1 MLLLPYL
8 LLPNI
13 QDMIMGGRNHAL
25 EKISRGS
32 GSSKRG
38 KQSFRNSC
46 PVNKG
51 RLMWS
56 YWRMINFW
64 LTPNNRKVIRL
75 TQLGS
80 LGTLVM
86 SASSSTPTI
95 TVGNSHFFTGQKK
108 SLKHPSMLRQ
118 QNPWNI
124 FKHAVSSRNT
134 YYNTQAC
141 KLIFRPITRGA
152 WQCRENLSCHNLSK
166 HVKKHTA
173 PHNRSCSS
181 HQLVPQSVKE
191 IMHHIYSFRG
201 SKLALNRCCLCL
213 FTLKHSF

>member
-1 MLLLPYL
+1 MKLLG
-8 LLPNI
+8 
-13 QDMIMGGRNHAL
+13 DD
-25 EKISRGS
+25 
-32 GSSKRG
+32 
-38 KQSFRNSC
+38 
-46 PVNKG
+46 
-51 RLMWS
+51 W
-56 YWRMINFW
+56 MINFW

-108 SLKHPSMLRQ
+108 SLKHPSKACWDSR
-118 QNPWNI
+118 NPWNI

-141 KLIFRPITRGA
+141 KLFFRPFARGA
-152 WQCRENLSCHNLSK
+152 WECRGDLSIQNLSK
-166 HVKKHTA
+166 HVKNHTA

-181 HQLVPQSVKE
+181 YQLVPQSVKE
-191 IMHHIYSFRG
+191 IMHFIYSFRE
-201 SKLALNRCCLCL
+201 SKLALNRCCICL
-213 FTLKHSF
+213 FTLEHSF

>member
-1 MLLLPYL
+1 MLLPYL
-8 LLPNI
+8 LLPNILNI

-38 KQSFRNSC
+38 EQSFRNSC

-56 YWRMINFW
+56 YWRMNNFW
-64 LTPNNRKVIRL
+64 LNPNNREVMRL

-118 QNPWNI
+118 QKPLRH
-124 FKHAVSSRNT
+124 F
-134 YYNTQAC
+134 QAC
-141 KLIFRPITRGA
+141 SLKQKHLLQHTSMQTLFQTFHTRCMRVQRGSIYPKFVQA
-152 WQCRENLSCHNLSK
+152 CQE
-166 HVKKHTA
+166 TY
-173 PHNRSCSS
+173 CSS
-181 HQLVPQSVKE
+181 QQ
-191 IMHHIYSFRG
+191 
-201 SKLALNRCCLCL
+201 KL
-213 FTLKHSF
+213 